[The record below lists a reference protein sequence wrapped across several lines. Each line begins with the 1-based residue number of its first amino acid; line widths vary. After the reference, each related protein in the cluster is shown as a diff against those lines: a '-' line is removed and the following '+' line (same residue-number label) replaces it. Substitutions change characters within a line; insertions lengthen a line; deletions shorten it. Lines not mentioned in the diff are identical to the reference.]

1 MNKFQCLLVVL
12 LIFNS
17 CENTIE
23 DRIPAFQAHVNGVQF
38 WEASSFSIIT
48 DSNGTIITR
57 NNLSGTL
64 TMYVPSLEVSVN
76 NLGSSEVAVGV
87 FQDTLYYST
96 MYNGIASI
104 AHLSDGEITIDEFNS
119 EIIAAF
125 DELKNKETDRQKV
138 YDMIKEGN
146 LPSDESEVNEK
157 DSNWAEKIEEV
168 ES

>member
-1 MNKFQCLLVVL
+1 MNKFQYLLAFL
-12 LIFNS
+12 LIFSS
-17 CENTIE
+17 CEDTIE

-48 DSNGTIITR
+48 DSNGTIITG

-64 TMYVPSLEVSVN
+64 TMHVPSLEVGVN

-96 MYNGIASI
+96 MYDGIASI

-119 EIIAAF
+119 EENTISGTFNF
-125 DELKNKETDRQKV
+125 DAYNETGE
-138 YDMIKEGN
+138 YNLNISEGVFYR
-146 LPSDESEVNEK
+146 LPISVESEN
-157 DSNWAEKIEEV
+157 
-168 ES
+168 

>member
-1 MNKFQCLLVVL
+1 MNKFQYLLAFL
-12 LIFNS
+12 LIFSS
-17 CENTIE
+17 CEDTIE

-48 DSNGTIITR
+48 DSNGTIITG

-119 EIIAAF
+119 EENTISGTFNF
-125 DELKNKETDRQKV
+125 DAYNNTGEYTINISQGVFYRLPISVDS
-138 YDMIKEGN
+138 GN
-146 LPSDESEVNEK
+146 
-157 DSNWAEKIEEV
+157 
-168 ES
+168 

>member
-1 MNKFQCLLVVL
+1 MNKFQYLLAFL
-12 LIFNS
+12 LIFTS
-17 CENTIE
+17 CEDTIE

-48 DSNGTIITR
+48 DSNGTIITG

-64 TMYVPSLEVSVN
+64 TMYVPSLEVDVN

-96 MYNGIASI
+96 MYDGIASI

-119 EIIAAF
+119 EENTISGTFNF
-125 DELKNKETDRQKV
+125 DAYNETGE
-138 YDMIKEGN
+138 YNLNISEGVFYR
-146 LPSDESEVNEK
+146 LPISVESEN
-157 DSNWAEKIEEV
+157 
-168 ES
+168 

>member
-1 MNKFQCLLVVL
+1 MNKFQYLLAFL
-12 LIFNS
+12 LIFSS
-17 CENTIE
+17 CEDTIE

-48 DSNGTIITR
+48 DSNGTIITG

-119 EIIAAF
+119 EENTISGTFNF
-125 DELKNKETDRQKV
+125 DAYDETGEYNINISQGVFYR
-138 YDMIKEGN
+138 
-146 LPSDESEVNEK
+146 LPISVSSEN
-157 DSNWAEKIEEV
+157 
-168 ES
+168 

>member
-1 MNKFQCLLVVL
+1 MNKFQYLLAFL
-12 LIFNS
+12 LIFSS
-17 CENTIE
+17 CEDTIE

-48 DSNGTIITR
+48 DSNGTIITG

-64 TMYVPSLEVSVN
+64 TMYVPSLEVDVN

-96 MYNGIASI
+96 MYDGIASI

-119 EIIAAF
+119 EENTISGTFNF
-125 DELKNKETDRQKV
+125 DAYNETGE
-138 YDMIKEGN
+138 YNLNISEGVFYR
-146 LPSDESEVNEK
+146 LPISVESEN
-157 DSNWAEKIEEV
+157 
-168 ES
+168 

>member
-1 MNKFQCLLVVL
+1 MNKFQYLLAFL
-12 LIFNS
+12 LIFSS
-17 CENTIE
+17 CEDTIE

-48 DSNGTIITR
+48 DSNGTIITG

-64 TMYVPSLEVSVN
+64 TMYVPSLEVSMN

-119 EIIAAF
+119 EENTISGTFNF
-125 DELKNKETDRQKV
+125 DAYNETGE
-138 YDMIKEGN
+138 YNLNISEGVFYR
-146 LPSDESEVNEK
+146 LPISVESEN
-157 DSNWAEKIEEV
+157 
-168 ES
+168 

>member
-1 MNKFQCLLVVL
+1 MNKFQYLIAFL
-12 LIFNS
+12 LIFSS
-17 CENTIE
+17 CEDAIE

-48 DSNGTIITR
+48 DSNGTIITG

-64 TMYVPSLEVSVN
+64 TMHVPSLEVGVN

-96 MYNGIASI
+96 MYDGIASI

-119 EIIAAF
+119 EENTISGTFNF
-125 DELKNKETDRQKV
+125 DAYNETGE
-138 YDMIKEGN
+138 YNLNISEGVFYR
-146 LPSDESEVNEK
+146 LPISVESEN
-157 DSNWAEKIEEV
+157 
-168 ES
+168 

>member
-1 MNKFQCLLVVL
+1 MNKFQYLLAFL
-12 LIFNS
+12 LIFTS
-17 CENTIE
+17 CEDTIE

-48 DSNGTIITR
+48 DSNGTIITG

-64 TMYVPSLEVSVN
+64 TMHVPSLEVGVN

-96 MYNGIASI
+96 MYDGIASI

-119 EIIAAF
+119 EENTISGTFNF
-125 DELKNKETDRQKV
+125 DAYNETGE
-138 YDMIKEGN
+138 YNLNISEGVFYR
-146 LPSDESEVNEK
+146 LPISVESEN
-157 DSNWAEKIEEV
+157 
-168 ES
+168 

>member
-1 MNKFQCLLVVL
+1 MNKFQYLLAFL
-12 LIFNS
+12 LIFSS
-17 CENTIE
+17 CEDTIE

-48 DSNGTIITR
+48 DSNGTIITG

-64 TMYVPSLEVSVN
+64 TMYVPSLEVSMN

-119 EIIAAF
+119 EENTISGTFNF
-125 DELKNKETDRQKV
+125 DAYNETGE
-138 YDMIKEGN
+138 YNLNISEGVFYR
-146 LPSDESEVNEK
+146 LPISVSSEN
-157 DSNWAEKIEEV
+157 
-168 ES
+168 

>member
-48 DSNGTIITR
+48 DSNGTIITG

-64 TMYVPSLEVSVN
+64 TMYVPSLEVDVN

-96 MYNGIASI
+96 MYDGIASI

-119 EIIAAF
+119 EENTISGTFNF
-125 DELKNKETDRQKV
+125 DAYNETGE
-138 YDMIKEGN
+138 YNLNISEGVFYR
-146 LPSDESEVNEK
+146 LPISVESEN
-157 DSNWAEKIEEV
+157 
-168 ES
+168 

>member
-1 MNKFQCLLVVL
+1 MNKFQYLLAFL
-12 LIFNS
+12 LIFSS
-17 CENTIE
+17 CEDTIE

-48 DSNGTIITR
+48 DSNGTIITG

-64 TMYVPSLEVSVN
+64 TMHVPSLEVGVN

-96 MYNGIASI
+96 MYDGIASI

-119 EIIAAF
+119 EENTISGTFNF
-125 DELKNKETDRQKV
+125 DAYNETGE
-138 YDMIKEGN
+138 YNLNISEGVFYR
-146 LPSDESEVNEK
+146 LPISVSSEN
-157 DSNWAEKIEEV
+157 
-168 ES
+168 

>member
-1 MNKFQCLLVVL
+1 MNKFQYLLAFL
-12 LIFNS
+12 LIFTS
-17 CENTIE
+17 CEDTIE

-48 DSNGTIITR
+48 DSNGTIITG

-64 TMYVPSLEVSVN
+64 TMHVPSLEVGVN

-96 MYNGIASI
+96 MYDGIASI

-119 EIIAAF
+119 EENTISGTFNF
-125 DELKNKETDRQKV
+125 DAYNETGE
-138 YDMIKEGN
+138 YNLNISEGVFYR
-146 LPSDESEVNEK
+146 LPISVSSEN
-157 DSNWAEKIEEV
+157 
-168 ES
+168 

>member
-1 MNKFQCLLVVL
+1 MFK
-12 LIFNS
+12 
-17 CENTIE
+17 
-23 DRIPAFQAHVNGVQF
+23 F

-48 DSNGTIITR
+48 DSNGTIITG

-76 NLGSSEVAVGV
+76 NLGSLEVAVGV

-119 EIIAAF
+119 EENTISGTFNF
-125 DELKNKETDRQKV
+125 DAYNETGE
-138 YDMIKEGN
+138 YNLNISEGVFYR
-146 LPSDESEVNEK
+146 LPISVSSEN
-157 DSNWAEKIEEV
+157 
-168 ES
+168 

>member
-1 MNKFQCLLVVL
+1 MNKFQYLLAFL
-12 LIFNS
+12 LIFSS
-17 CENTIE
+17 CEDTIE

-48 DSNGTIITR
+48 DSNGTIITG

-119 EIIAAF
+119 EENTISGTFNF
-125 DELKNKETDRQKV
+125 DAYNETGE
-138 YDMIKEGN
+138 YNLNISEGVFYR
-146 LPSDESEVNEK
+146 LPISVSSEN
-157 DSNWAEKIEEV
+157 
-168 ES
+168 